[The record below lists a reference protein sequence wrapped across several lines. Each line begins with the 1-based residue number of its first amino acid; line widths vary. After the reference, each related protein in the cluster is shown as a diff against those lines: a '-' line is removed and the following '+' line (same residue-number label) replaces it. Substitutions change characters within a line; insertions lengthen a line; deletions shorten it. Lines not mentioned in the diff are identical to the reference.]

1 MKRRIRGFH
10 VIVVSDG
17 KDWSTKNNVL
27 RVQSCCFAK
36 KTFCRRR
43 RFNHLSSLL
52 YAAPVRAG
60 LRMVLNPSQ
69 TDLAFPATRRGQ
81 VIKSVPLVI
90 KLCSYIRLH
99 KTNEFRQFV
108 VQLFA
113 CGWLT
118 LGEFGSV
125 MTKGVWGI
133 TLGCVPFGES
143 KNGFRVPFGTSES
156 GLIW

>member
-1 MKRRIRGFH
+1 MKRRIREFH

-36 KTFCRRR
+36 KNFCRRR

-99 KTNEFRQFV
+99 KTNEFGQFV
-108 VQLFA
+108 V
-113 CGWLT
+113 
-118 LGEFGSV
+118 
-125 MTKGVWGI
+125 
-133 TLGCVPFGES
+133 
-143 KNGFRVPFGTSES
+143 
-156 GLIW
+156 